1 LTTRWLAVLAG
12 PVIGAIA
19 AFAASGALEPAAVA
33 TIGVAV
39 WTAVWWLTEAVEI
52 GFASL
57 VPLAMLPMF
66 GAATTE
72 DVARGVGH
80 DLVLLLLSGF
90 LLSTSLEDV
99 GAHRQLALRVTRAIG
114 GRSGRAVLWGFLVA
128 TTFVSMWISNS
139 AATLMMMPVAR
150 AVLDAY
156 PDRRLDAPL
165 VLAIAYGASVGGLG
179 TPIGS
184 PPNLVFVEAWA
195 RETGEPFG
203 FFAWMR
209 LGIPLVVLLTSAL
222 GLWLG
227 RGLAGTPPA
236 EVPDPGP
243 WTSGQRRALSLFAV
257 VAVLWATRTDP
268 WGGWSAWWPFGK
280 TSDASVGLLG
290 VLVLGLSTDREG
302 ERLLSWSSVQ
312 RIPWG
317 SILLFGS
324 GIALA
329 NAMEKSGLSA
339 EVAAGFGSLEGVP
352 VIALIPM
359 VAAGVTLLSEVASN
373 TAAAVLLMPVLA
385 EAARVLETPPG
396 PLMFTGVLAASCGFM
411 LPVATAPNAIAHG
424 TGLVSTRRM
433 ALEGLVVDAMGVA
446 AVTVVCWWGF
456 A

>member
-1 LTTRWLAVLAG
+1 M
-12 PVIGAIA
+12 A
-19 AFAASGALEPAAVA
+19 AYAASGSLAPAAVA
-33 TIGVAV
+33 TVAVTV
-39 WTAVWWLTEAVEI
+39 WTALWWLTEAVEI

-57 VPLAMLPMF
+57 VPLALLPML
-66 GAATTE
+66 GASSAE

-90 LLSTSLEDV
+90 LLSTSLEEV
-99 GAHRQLALRVTRAIG
+99 GAHRQLALGVTRAMG
-114 GRSGRAVLWGFLVA
+114 GRSGRAVMWGFLVA

-209 LGIPLVVLLTSAL
+209 MGVPLVVLLTL
-222 GLWLG
+222 GLGAWLG
-227 RGLAGTPPA
+227 RGLGGTPPA

-243 WTSGQRRALSLFAV
+243 WTSGQRRALGVFVL
-257 VAVLWATRTDP
+257 VALLWATRTDP
-268 WGGWSAWWPFGK
+268 WGGWSAAWPFGK
-280 TSDASVGLLG
+280 TSDAAIGLLG
-290 VLVLGLSTDREG
+290 VLLLGVSTDRYG
-302 ERLLSWSSVQ
+302 ARLLSWSSVQ
-312 RIPWG
+312 SVPWG

-339 EVAAGFGSLEGVP
+339 SVASAFGALEGLP
-352 VIALIPM
+352 VALLIPA

-385 EAARVLETPPG
+385 EAARVLDVAPG

-433 ALEGLVVDAMGVA
+433 ALEGAVVDLLGVA
-446 AVTVVCWWGF
+446 GVTVVCWWGF

>member
-1 LTTRWLAVLAG
+1 MTRWRWVLAG
-12 PVIGAIA
+12 PAAGAVA
-19 AFAASGALEPAAVA
+19 AYAASGSLAPAAVA
-33 TIGVAV
+33 TVAVTV
-39 WTAVWWLTEAVEI
+39 WTALWWLTEAVEI

-57 VPLAMLPMF
+57 VPLALLPML
-66 GAATTE
+66 GASSAE

-90 LLSTSLEDV
+90 LLSTSLEEV
-99 GAHRQLALRVTRAIG
+99 GAHRQLALRVTRAMG
-114 GRSGRAVLWGFLVA
+114 GRSGRAVMWGFLVA

-209 LGIPLVVLLTSAL
+209 MGVPLVVLLTL
-222 GLWLG
+222 GLGAWLG
-227 RGLAGTPPA
+227 RGLSGTPPA

-243 WTSGQRRALSLFAV
+243 WTSGQRRALGVFVL
-257 VAVLWATRTDP
+257 VALLWATRTDP
-268 WGGWSAWWPFGK
+268 WGGWSAAWPFGK
-280 TSDASVGLLG
+280 TSDAAIGLLG
-290 VLVLGLSTDREG
+290 VLLLGVSTDRHG
-302 ERLLSWSSVQ
+302 ARLLSWSSVQ
-312 RIPWG
+312 SVPWG

-339 EVAAGFGSLEGVP
+339 SVASAFGALEGLP
-352 VIALIPM
+352 VVLLIPA

-385 EAARVLETPPG
+385 EAARVLDVAPG

-433 ALEGLVVDAMGVA
+433 AFEGAVVDLLGVA
-446 AVTVVCWWGF
+446 GVTVVCWWGF